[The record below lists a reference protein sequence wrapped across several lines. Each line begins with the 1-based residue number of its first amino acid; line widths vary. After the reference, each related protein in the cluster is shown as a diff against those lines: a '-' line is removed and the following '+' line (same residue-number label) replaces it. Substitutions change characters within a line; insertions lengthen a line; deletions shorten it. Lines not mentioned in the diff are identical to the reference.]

1 MKKGGMDRSSWIA
14 AGACMLLLV
23 LYPKI
28 VAHFY
33 PPNPA
38 AAKKTAAQ
46 TKSTNTPTAPVAPT
60 PSPNLVAKETLAPGS
75 IQRSGEEQTSVL
87 ENGSLRATF
96 TTWGGGVR
104 TLELIGHAGD
114 PGEKV
119 SLNRIPGCD
128 F

>member
-46 TKSTNTPTAPVAPT
+46 TKNTNAPAAQTPPAAS
-60 PSPNLVAKETLAPGS
+60 PSLIAKETLAPGS
-75 IQRSGEEQTSVL
+75 IQRSGEEQTAVL
-87 ENGSLRATF
+87 ENATLRATF
-96 TTWGGGVR
+96 TT
-104 TLELIGHAGD
+104 
-114 PGEKV
+114 
-119 SLNRIPGCD
+119 SQ
-128 F
+128 

>member
-38 AAKKTAAQ
+38 AAKKAAAQ
-46 TKSTNTPTAPVAPT
+46 SKTTNAPALQTAPVT
-60 PSPNLVAKETLAPGS
+60 SPSLVAKETLAPGS
-75 IQRSGEEQTSVL
+75 IQRSGEEQTAVL
-87 ENGSLRATF
+87 ENATMRTTF
-96 TTWGGGVR
+96 TTWGGECARSNCSVTPVIR
-104 TLELIGHAGD
+104 A
-114 PGEKV
+114 
-119 SLNRIPGCD
+119 RR
-128 F
+128 